1 MLERDGQGLN
11 LTEQVRDGI
20 LNHTGSDRPATLEG
34 RIVKLVDRVAYIN
47 HDIDDAL
54 RAGILRPDDL
64 PAAEIELLGPTGSAR
79 IDTLVRDIV
88 ERSAAAGD
96 IVQSEEVGGAMLR
109 LRKFMFDRVY
119 LGEAARGEHER
130 AHARPA
136 RPLRPL
142 HGAPRGGAGGR
153 AGGERVPAG
162 RRLPRRDDRSLL
174 HRPLRRADRARGGA
188 LLMAL
193 ISEESLERVKQAADI
208 VEVIS
213 AHTDL
218 RRQGARWVGLCP
230 FHEERT
236 PSFSVDAQE
245 KLYHCFGCGVGGD
258 TIKFVEEKEG
268 LGFAEAVEL
277 LADRYGVE
285 LEREKE
291 DPRAEARRQQR
302 RRLGEL
308 LDRTAGFYAQLPLG
322 LRRRRRKARA
332 YLAERGLGEEALRAF
347 GVGYAPSAWDTVLLR
362 GQRAG
367 FKVEELRAVGL
378 AQQGRSGGEY
388 DRFRERIMFPIR
400 DRRGRTLGFG
410 GRAMRSDQGAKYVNT
425 AETDFF
431 HKSQMLYGI
440 DLAKEAIAKSGRA
453 VVVEGYT
460 DVLALHQAGIGEA
473 VGVMG
478 TAITEEQV
486 AALSGMVDEVV
497 LALDADSAGQE
508 AMLRAQRVA
517 AGRKMRLR
525 VAAMPAGE
533 DPAEMMAAEGGAE
546 RFRALVEGAV
556 DLPAFQVGLVLE
568 RTDVSSPAERDRAL
582 GEVAPIL
589 AGMGETASRDE
600 LVRRVAERLDLEP
613 AMVMGRV
620 TAAQPLSGGSA
631 EPPRRGRGG
640 GADAGARSG
649 GELTSRERRERALLA
664 MCIALPA
671 EGREYLARLTEEH
684 LSPSG
689 ARAAGLAARA
699 SRGPG
704 VQPPPRRRPAR
715 RPDRRAGHP
724 RPRRARLGRGD
735 GAQLPPARAAP
746 PRVPDRRRRRSRRLR
761 APRRP
766 QPRARRPGRAHSPHR
781 AGRELALGVCRP
793 CSILFEC

>member
-1 MLERDGQGLN
+1 
-11 LTEQVRDGI
+11 
-20 LNHTGSDRPATLEG
+20 
-34 RIVKLVDRVAYIN
+34 
-47 HDIDDAL
+47 
-54 RAGILRPDDL
+54 
-64 PAAEIELLGPTGSAR
+64 
-79 IDTLVRDIV
+79 
-88 ERSAAAGD
+88 
-96 IVQSEEVGGAMLR
+96 
-109 LRKFMFDRVY
+109 
-119 LGEAARGEHER
+119 
-130 AHARPA
+130 
-136 RPLRPL
+136 
-142 HGAPRGGAGGR
+142 
-153 AGGERVPAG
+153 
-162 RRLPRRDDRSLL
+162 
-174 HRPLRRADRARGGA
+174 
-188 LLMAL
+188 MAL

-285 LEREKE
+285 LQRERE
-291 DPRAEARRQQR
+291 DPRAEAKRQQR

-308 LDRTAGFYAQLPLG
+308 LDRTASFYAQYMWESEEAG
-322 LRRRRRKARA
+322 RARG
-332 YLAERGLGEEALRAF
+332 YLAQRGLGEETLRAF
-347 GVGYAPSAWDTVLLR
+347 AVGYAPSAWDTVLLR

-367 FKVEELRAVGL
+367 FEVAELRAVGL
-378 AQQGRSGGEY
+378 AQQGRGGGEY

-440 DLAKEAIAKSGRA
+440 DLAKEAIAKAGRA

-460 DVLALHQAGIGEA
+460 DVLALHQAGVAEA

-478 TAITEEQV
+478 TAITDEQV

-525 VAAMPAGE
+525 VAAMPSGE
-533 DPAEMMAAEGGAE
+533 DPAEMIAAEGGAE
-546 RFRALVEGAV
+546 RFRELVEGAV

-568 RTDVSSPAERDRAL
+568 ATDVSSPAERDRAL
-582 GEVAPIL
+582 SELAPIL
-589 AGMGETASRDE
+589 AGMGETASRDD
-600 LVRRVAERLDLEP
+600 LVRRVAGRLDLEP
-613 AMVMGRV
+613 ALVMGRL
-620 TAAQPLSGGSA
+620 TAAQPASGGPV
-631 EPPRRGRGG
+631 EPRRGPAPPPVRG
-640 GADAGARSG
+640 G

-664 MCIALPA
+664 MCIAQPG
-671 EGREYLARLTEEH
+671 EGKGYLARLTDEH

-689 ARAAGLAARA
+689 ARVAAWLREHPEDPASNLPHDDDQLAGLIAELVILAHDEPASAEAMELNFLLLEQRRLESQIAAAGET
-699 SRGPG
+699 G
-704 VQPPPRRRPAR
+704 
-715 RPDRRAGHP
+715 DYERRAALS
-724 RPRRARLGRGD
+724 RE
-735 GAQLPPARAAP
+735 RAALVERIARTE
-746 PRVPDRRRRRSRRLR
+746 RV
-761 APRRP
+761 
-766 QPRARRPGRAHSPHR
+766 G
-781 AGRELALGVCRP
+781 G
-793 CSILFEC
+793 

>member
-1 MLERDGQGLN
+1 
-11 LTEQVRDGI
+11 
-20 LNHTGSDRPATLEG
+20 
-34 RIVKLVDRVAYIN
+34 
-47 HDIDDAL
+47 
-54 RAGILRPDDL
+54 
-64 PAAEIELLGPTGSAR
+64 
-79 IDTLVRDIV
+79 
-88 ERSAAAGD
+88 
-96 IVQSEEVGGAMLR
+96 
-109 LRKFMFDRVY
+109 
-119 LGEAARGEHER
+119 
-130 AHARPA
+130 
-136 RPLRPL
+136 
-142 HGAPRGGAGGR
+142 
-153 AGGERVPAG
+153 
-162 RRLPRRDDRSLL
+162 
-174 HRPLRRADRARGGA
+174 
-188 LLMAL
+188 MAL
-193 ISEESLERVKQAADI
+193 ISDESLERVKQAADI

-277 LADRYGVE
+277 LAERYGVE
-285 LEREKE
+285 LQREKE

-308 LDRTAGFYAQLPLG
+308 LDRTAGFYTHYLWDSEEAG
-322 LRRRRRKARA
+322 KARA
-332 YLAERGLGEEALRAF
+332 YLAERGLGEETLRAF
-347 GVGYAPSAWDTVLLR
+347 AVGYAPSAWDTVLLR

-378 AQQGRSGGEY
+378 AQRGRSGGEY

-431 HKSQMLYGI
+431 HKSHTLYGI
-440 DLAKEAIAKSGRA
+440 DLAKEAIAKSGRV

-517 AGRKMRLR
+517 AGRKVRLQ

-533 DPAEMMAAEGGAE
+533 DPAEMMATEGGAE
-546 RFRALVEGAV
+546 RFRALLEGAV
-556 DLPAFQVGLVLE
+556 DLPAFQVGLVLDG
-568 RTDVSSPAERDRAL
+568 TDVSSPAERDRAL

-589 AGMGETASRDE
+589 AGMGETASRDD
-600 LVRRVAERLDLEP
+600 LVRRVAGRLDLEP
-613 AMVMGRV
+613 ALVMGRV
-620 TAAQPLSGGSA
+620 TAARPASGGSA
-631 EPPRRGRGG
+631 EPQRRPGPGP
-640 GADAGARSG
+640 GAAQAPVRSG

-664 MCIALPA
+664 MCIALPG
-671 EGREYLARLTEEH
+671 EGKGYLARLTDEH

-689 ARAAGLAARA
+689 ARAAAWLREHPEDPASNLPHDDEQLASLIAELVILAHDEPA
-699 SRGPG
+699 SAEAMELNYLLLE
-704 VQPPPRRRPAR
+704 QRRLESEIAAAGEA
-715 RPDRRAGHP
+715 DDYERRAALS
-724 RPRRARLGRGD
+724 RE
-735 GAQLPPARAAP
+735 RAALVERIARTE
-746 PRVPDRRRRRSRRLR
+746 RV
-761 APRRP
+761 
-766 QPRARRPGRAHSPHR
+766 G
-781 AGRELALGVCRP
+781 G
-793 CSILFEC
+793 

>member
-1 MLERDGQGLN
+1 
-11 LTEQVRDGI
+11 
-20 LNHTGSDRPATLEG
+20 
-34 RIVKLVDRVAYIN
+34 
-47 HDIDDAL
+47 
-54 RAGILRPDDL
+54 
-64 PAAEIELLGPTGSAR
+64 
-79 IDTLVRDIV
+79 
-88 ERSAAAGD
+88 
-96 IVQSEEVGGAMLR
+96 
-109 LRKFMFDRVY
+109 
-119 LGEAARGEHER
+119 
-130 AHARPA
+130 
-136 RPLRPL
+136 
-142 HGAPRGGAGGR
+142 
-153 AGGERVPAG
+153 
-162 RRLPRRDDRSLL
+162 
-174 HRPLRRADRARGGA
+174 
-188 LLMAL
+188 MAL

-208 VEVIS
+208 VEVVS

-277 LADRYGVE
+277 LAERYGVE
-285 LEREKE
+285 LERERE

-308 LDRTAGFYAQLPLG
+308 LDRTAGFYVHFLWDAEEAG
-322 LRRRRRKARA
+322 RARA
-332 YLAERGLGEEALRAF
+332 YLAERGLGEETLREF

-378 AQQGRSGGEY
+378 AQRGRSGGEY

-431 HKSQMLYGI
+431 HKSRMLYGI
-440 DLAKEAIAKSGRA
+440 DLAKEAIAKSGRV

-460 DVLALHQAGIGEA
+460 DVLALRQAGIAEV

-533 DPAEMMAAEGGAE
+533 DPAEMMAGEGGAE
-546 RFRALVEGAV
+546 RFGALVEDAV
-556 DLPAFQVGLVLE
+556 DLPAFQVGLVLDG
-568 RTDVSSPAERDRAL
+568 TDVSSPAERDRAL
-582 GEVAPIL
+582 EEVAPIL
-589 AGMGETASRDE
+589 AGMGETASRDD
-600 LVRRVAERLDLEP
+600 LVRRVAGRLDLEP
-613 AMVMGRV
+613 ALVMGRV
-620 TAAQPLSGGSA
+620 TVARPPSGGSA
-631 EPPRRGRGG
+631 EPQRRGPTPTSRQP
-640 GADAGARSG
+640 ARG

-664 MCIALPA
+664 MCIALPD
-671 EGREYLARLTEEH
+671 EGREYLARLTDAH

-689 ARAAGLAARA
+689 ARIAAWLREHPTDPASNLPHDDELLASLIAELVILAHDEPASPEAMELNYLLLEQRRLESQIAAAGEA
-699 SRGPG
+699 
-704 VQPPPRRRPAR
+704 
-715 RPDRRAGHP
+715 DDYERRAALS
-724 RPRRARLGRGD
+724 RE
-735 GAQLPPARAAP
+735 RAALVERIARTE
-746 PRVPDRRRRRSRRLR
+746 RV
-761 APRRP
+761 
-766 QPRARRPGRAHSPHR
+766 
-781 AGRELALGVCRP
+781 
-793 CSILFEC
+793 